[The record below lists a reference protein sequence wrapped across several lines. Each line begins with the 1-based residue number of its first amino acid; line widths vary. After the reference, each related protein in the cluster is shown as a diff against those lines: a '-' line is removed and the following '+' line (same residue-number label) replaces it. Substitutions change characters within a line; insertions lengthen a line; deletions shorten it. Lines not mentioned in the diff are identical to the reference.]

1 MSSRRPTEPALSR
14 VLCHSGLVKHS
25 QWAHARHPA
34 SPCSSLWEHKASF
47 LFGFHVTKDDG
58 LLSDSDVWI
67 FELSESRRSL
77 LQFESLRGSGSK
89 QTWFKPISTNNSS
102 MTLNEWYNS
111 FLYIGLCN
119 EINWMK
125 HTFPE
130 LLNKCAVVI
139 FIVLLFPF
147 LILQPG
153 LGL

>member
-1 MSSRRPTEPALSR
+1 MDLLNTANGLMLGIQHPHAPACGNTKHHFSLDFMLPKMMDSFQILMYGFLS
-14 VLCHSGLVKHS
+14 LVR
-25 QWAHARHPA
+25 AGAPY
-34 SPCSSLWEHKASF
+34 SSLKA
-47 LFGFHVTKDDG
+47 
-58 LLSDSDVWI
+58 
-67 FELSESRRSL
+67 
-77 LQFESLRGSGSK
+77 LRGSGSK